1 MKNPVVSQ
9 LKKNHGWNKIYT
21 LKKINP
27 KPIKEE
33 DYDAKHQK
41 VLDALKPYARA
52 KPQSNLTEVKI
63 DYVTRKSSIAFLV
76 LPEWAINFPPY
87 NVARLAAVTKTA
99 GYKTYAFDLNAKASK
114 DYKNW
119 EGLDFNPWDGAREW
133 KWIGDS
139 YHTDLHQFVKPFMES
154 YIEKLVE
161 INPTVIGFTLYYC
174 NEEPTKW
181 MARELKK
188 RLPNVIIMVGGPQCH
203 QSYWTPITEYDYVIR
218 GEGEELLLEAL
229 EEIESG
235 VRHTEQRWL
244 KQEEGQRLDLDKLPA
259 PDYSHFD
266 FTDYSMPNGVNAEIS
281 RGCTAKCVFCSETHF
296 WKYRGRAARSILD
309 EVADLYYNK
318 GVDVI
323 WFLDSLVNGNLNEL
337 RAFCKGVIARE
348 MKIHWTGYARH
359 DKRMDLEY
367 YKDLANSGCLSL
379 SYGIESGSNK
389 VLEDMDKGVT
399 VDEIEQNLRDGA
411 SVGVDAFSN
420 WIVGF
425 PTEQP
430 QDFYE
435 TMMLIWRN
443 RNYLMQISAGHGFT
457 IPPDTIIAQD
467 VDKYGIAKSFFEGNW
482 ISTKYDNSKVHR
494 LIRLKTFNI
503 LLNNLI
509 NENDN
514 DFSNRHSIE
523 SHYKLSIADPIPKE
537 IEFEKFDFN
546 ICKPNISSFADSLIN
561 EIWPLLR
568 LFWRT
573 RGAYKIDLV
582 FDADKDMNE
591 FGNRMGCNFNA
602 RILFDIDSNG
612 NWTAGLDFKFVQS
625 DNPWTYQEYS
635 RADSTAAK
643 RARALA
649 LPGSKGE
656 TNFTFQLYDEEL
668 ARNDQR
674 RKMDLSFEY
683 NDIIKGTW

>member
-1 MKNPVVSQ
+1 MSDQGSKI
-9 LKKNHGWNKIYT
+9 KKNIGWNKIYT

-27 KPIKEE
+27 KPIKED

-63 DYVTRKSSIAFLV
+63 ENVTRKTSIAFLL

-87 NVARLAAVTKTA
+87 NVARLAAVTKNA
-99 GYKTYAFDLNAKASK
+99 GYKTHAFDLNVKAFR

-119 EGLDFNPWDGAREW
+119 AGIDFDPWDGAREW
-133 KWIGDS
+133 KWMKES
-139 YHTDLHQFVKPFMES
+139 YYTELHHYVQPFMER
-154 YIEKLVE
+154 YIEKLVDL
-161 INPTVIGFTLYYC
+161 NPTVIGFSLYYC

-188 RLPNVIIMVGGPQCH
+188 RMPNLTIMVGGPQCH
-203 QSYWTPITEYDYVIR
+203 QSYWEPIPEYDYIIR

-229 EEIESG
+229 EEIEANG
-235 VRHTEQRWL
+235 KPTEQKWF
-244 KQEEGQRLDLDKLPA
+244 KQQDGQRLDLDKLPM

-266 FTDYSMPNGVNAEIS
+266 FIDYAMPNGVNAEIS

-309 EVADLYYNK
+309 EVAELYYNK
-318 GVDVI
+318 GVDVF

-359 DKRMDLEY
+359 DKRMDLDY
-367 YKDLANSGCLSL
+367 YKDLSASGCINL

-389 VLEDMDKGVT
+389 VLADMDKGVT
-399 VDEIEQNLRDGA
+399 VDEIEQNLKDGA
-411 SVGVDAFSN
+411 SVDVDAFSN
-420 WIVGF
+420 WIIGF
-425 PTEQP
+425 PTEKP

-467 VDKYGIAKSFFEGNW
+467 VDRYGIAKSFFEGNW
-482 ISTKYDNSKVHR
+482 ITTNYDNSKVHR

-503 LLNNLI
+503 FLNNLI
-509 NENDN
+509 NSNNN
-514 DFSNRHSIE
+514 DFSNRRSIDKDYTLTIHND
-523 SHYKLSIADPIPKE
+523 SPKE
-537 IEFEKFDFN
+537 IEFETFDFN
-546 ICKPNISSFADSLIN
+546 ICNPEISSFANSLVN
-561 EIWPLLR
+561 EVWPLLR

-573 RGAYKIDLV
+573 RGAYNIDLI
-582 FDADKDMNE
+582 FDSAGDMKE
-591 FGNRMGCNFNA
+591 FGERMGCNFNA
-602 RILFDIDSNG
+602 SIKFNIDTEG
-612 NWTAGLDFKFVQS
+612 KWTADFNFDFKQS
-625 DNPWTYQEYS
+625 NNPWAYQEYS
-635 RADSTAAK
+635 RADSTAAM
-643 RARALA
+643 RARKLA
-649 LPGSKGE
+649 IPGSGGE
-656 TNFTFQLYDEEL
+656 TQFTFQSYDEEIVRL
-668 ARNDQR
+668 EERK
-674 RKMDLSFEY
+674 KMDLSFTYAFKQE
-683 NDIIKGTW
+683 GQW